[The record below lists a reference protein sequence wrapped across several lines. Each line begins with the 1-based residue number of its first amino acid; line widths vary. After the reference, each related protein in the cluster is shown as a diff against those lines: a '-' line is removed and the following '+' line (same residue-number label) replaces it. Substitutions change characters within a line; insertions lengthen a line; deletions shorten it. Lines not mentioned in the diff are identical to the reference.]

1 MLIEFSV
8 GNFRSFKET
17 VTFSMVAANL
27 KSQDETIDDNNTFAA
42 NNKLRLLKSAAIY
55 GANASGK
62 TNLAK
67 AMQFMKRFA
76 LNSSKNTQEGEPI
89 PTDVFRLSETTRNE
103 PSFFQIVFLAEC
115 VQYRYGFEVTAN
127 RIVSEWL
134 FSAAAARESNLFQRD
149 AEGIRVN
156 PKTFREG
163 KNLKDKTRDNAL
175 FLSTVTQFN
184 GETAKRIL
192 TWFRAF
198 NIISGSDDDHHM
210 GYSLKRLDGES
221 GRNDAVRLVI
231 SLDLDIKNIEITKE
245 EITTNFER
253 LEDSNLPLNQRTQK
267 SPAPAAPM
275 KLEVLG
281 GKSIHTCFDAQGD
294 PSSDVIA
301 EISEFESEGT
311 QKLIALSGPLTDTL
325 EFGRVLFVD
334 ELDARLHPLITCAII
349 RLFNSKE
356 TNPHN
361 AQLVFA
367 THDTNL
373 LNKDLFRR
381 DQIWFAEKDR
391 NRATHLYSLAEFRVR
406 NDRSS
411 LESDYIHGKFG
422 AIPFLGDLERVFGGR
437 KAARGEEK

>member
-8 GNFRSFKET
+8 GNFRSFKEV
-17 VTFSMVAANL
+17 VTFSLVAANL
-27 KSQDETIDDNNTFAA
+27 QAQDKNVDEKNTFAA
-42 NNKLRLLKSAAIY
+42 NDKLRLLKSAAIY

-76 LNSSKNTQEGEPI
+76 LNSSKDTQDGECI
-89 PTDVFRLSETTRNE
+89 ATDVFRLSETTVNE
-103 PSFFQIVFLAEC
+103 PSFFQVVFLADG
-115 VQYRYGFEVTAN
+115 VTYRYGFEVTAE
-127 RIVSEWL
+127 RVISEWL
-134 FSAAAARESNLFQRD
+134 FAAPVAREANLFQRD
-149 AEGIRVN
+149 ADGIRVN

-163 KNLKDKTRDNAL
+163 KGLEDKTRDNAL
-175 FLSTVTQFN
+175 FLSTVAQFN
-184 GETAKRIL
+184 GETAKRVL

-210 GYSLKRLDGES
+210 GYSLMMLNSEA
-221 GRNDAVRLVI
+221 GRNDALRLI
-231 SLDLDIKNIEITKE
+231 TSLDLDIKNIEVTTAFTFTIKRE
-245 EITTNFER
+245 E
-253 LEDSNLPLNQRTQK
+253 DKAS
-267 SPAPAAPM
+267 AAPVVS
-275 KLEVLG
+275 EVLG
-281 GKSIHTCFDAQGD
+281 GKSVHACFDKQGN
-294 PSSDVIA
+294 PAADVTE

-311 QKLIALSGPLTDTL
+311 QKLIALSGPLMDTL
-325 EFGRVLFVD
+325 KFGRVLFVD
-334 ELDARLHPLITCAII
+334 ELDVRLHPLITCAII

-391 NRATHLYSLAEFRVR
+391 SRATHLYSLAEFKIR

-411 LESDYIHGKFG
+411 LESDYIHGRFG
-422 AIPFLGDLERVFGGR
+422 AIPFIGDLDQIFGAQE
-437 KAARGEEK
+437 AARGEEK